1 MPSVTLNNATVRSAT
16 CPKGKQRIELFD
28 ALISG
33 FSLEIRASGGKTYYL
48 HYRDPHGRQR
58 QYRISDTKSITL
70 DQARKTAQ
78 KLRGQIALGID
89 PAAEKATLRQVPTFS
104 EFIEQRYMP
113 FVKGYKRSWISD
125 DSYLRNQL
133 LPALGK
139 KHLDEITKHD
149 VIQFHHGMRA
159 KNYALGTCNRCLI
172 LLRYA
177 MNLAVRW
184 EIPGITV
191 NPTKDVP
198 LFEDLA
204 GKKERFL
211 TEAEAQRLYES
222 VCQSENTMLKFIIPM
237 LILTGARKREVLD
250 AKWVDFDL
258 DRQQWRIPVTKAG
271 KPRHVPLSDGVLNLL
286 ATIPRRDNC
295 PWVFANPKTHKPY
308 VSIFASWDTARI
320 HAGLA
325 DVRIHDLR
333 HSFASF
339 LVNAGRSLYE
349 VQKILGHTQV
359 KTTQRY
365 AHLSQDTLI
374 DAANQVAKAV
384 TLNMGHSQQANNPD
398 ATLTTPQIAA

>member
-1 MPSVTLNNATVRSAT
+1 MPKLILTPQLVKTAV
-16 CPKGKQRIELFD
+16 CPPGKAKNDLLDSNCKGL
-28 ALISG
+28 
-33 FSLEIRASGGKTYYL
+33 SLEIRCTGGKTYYL
-48 HYRDPHGRQR
+48 RYADERGKAKQFKIADERD
-58 QYRISDTKSITL
+58 ISLS
-70 DQARKTAQ
+70 QARQLADKY
-78 KLRGQIALGID
+78 RSQIALGID

-133 LPALGK
+133 LPIFGK

-159 KNYALGTCNRCLI
+159 KDYALGTCNRCLI

-184 EIPGITV
+184 EIPGITA

-211 TEAEAQRLYES
+211 TEEEAQKLYET
-222 VCQSENTMLKFIIPM
+222 VCRSENPMLKFIVPM

-250 AKWVDFDL
+250 AKWEDFDIV
-258 DRQQWRIPVTKAG
+258 RKQWRIPVTKTG
-271 KPRHVPLSDGVLNLL
+271 RPRHVPLSEGVLQLL
-286 ATIPRRDNC
+286 DSIPHDEC
-295 PWVFANPKTHKPY
+295 PWVFANPKTHKPF
-308 VSIFASWDTARI
+308 VSIFTGWNSARKR
-320 HAGLA
+320 AGLA
-325 DVRIHDLR
+325 EVRIHDLR

-349 VQKILGHTQV
+349 VQKILGHTQI

-365 AHLSQDTLI
+365 AHLSQDTLL
-374 DAANQVAKAV
+374 DAANEVSKAV
-384 TLNMGHSQQANNPD
+384 PLTLPCQRPS
-398 ATLTTPQIAA
+398 IR